1 MDKPPPEDFDPYGD
15 DGDMKI
21 SGEVPQ
27 STLVVAGALWT
38 VLFGLMVWLLISVN
52 QQGGDIKVIASQQ
65 IGYAKDVSRI
75 DANIDRVETHNREQD
90 KRINALEAR
99 R

>member
-1 MDKPPPEDFDPYGD
+1 MR
-15 DGDMKI
+15 I

-52 QQGGDIKVIASQQ
+52 QQSGDIKVIASQQ